1 MKFGTAFLAAFLA
14 SLPWQVLPVAA
25 QEIPF
30 GSNVVVALPLSGC
43 TDVNVMHRL
52 SELLI
57 MNDVEAAVA
66 LARREGD
73 RCRLFEAGMK
83 AQAER
88 SVRRHSLVCIRPRGE
103 PDCFWYPSNY
113 LRTVQ

>member
-1 MKFGTAFLAAFLA
+1 MVAIFLA
-14 SLPWQVLPVAA
+14 SLTWLGLPVAA

-30 GSNVVVALPLSGC
+30 GSNVVVVLPLSGC

-52 SELLI
+52 GELLI
-57 MNDVEAAVA
+57 MNDPDAAVA
-66 LARREGD
+66 LARRQGD

-88 SVRRHSLVCIRPRGE
+88 SVRQHSLVCIRPRGE

-113 LRTVQ
+113 LRIAQ